1 MSLDL
6 GLASQ
11 NVSSALA
18 ERQRRLGLVA
28 VCFALGFLSV
38 ALRLLSM
45 VDWHQGGD
53 LGGGVLAASANAAA
67 SPDQGD
73 EPAVRAEITDRNG
86 VLLATN
92 LNVPSVEVN
101 PSAILDK
108 DEAARRFASVLR
120 GVDAKQL
127 AERLHA
133 RGHLQFAWIKR
144 QITPEEQK
152 AVLELGIPSTKF
164 SYAPKRVYPKQNLAS
179 HVVGVVNV
187 DNGGQF
193 GLEKGMNDRLGK
205 GAAKGPLALSLD
217 MRVQQIVREEL
228 FSAFVR
234 FKAAGAG
241 GIVLDVETGEVLAM
255 VSLPDFDPNRPETA
269 TQDQLSFS
277 RVTGG
282 TYELGSVFKA
292 FSSAMALDSGAVS
305 MYEEVDAIKPL
316 YIGGFVINDDHAL
329 KRYLTVPECFV
340 HSSNICTAKMVFKS
354 GGGAAMESFLRKIGL
369 YDKPNIE
376 LPQNELGKPR
386 TPGNWKDLT
395 TATVSFGHSIAISPF
410 QYVDALSGLVR
421 GDGWARPTL
430 LRRDGPVP
438 LEPSPISARTM
449 ADLRWLMWLT
459 VEKGT
464 ATKAKQAAYLIGGK
478 TGTADKAGEK
488 KKGEAKGYRKGSV
501 IASFVGVFPI
511 EKPRYVV
518 LAMLDEPQ
526 GDKSTH
532 GFRYGGWTAAPVVGA
547 IVDRMGPLL
556 GIMPSEPTAQH
567 ALFDRLIVTKGA
579 REGDERLAALG
590 SRQ

>member
-28 VCFALGFLSV
+28 VCFALGLPQRG
-38 ALRLLSM
+38 APAAQ
-45 VDWHQGGD
+45 HGG
-53 LGGGVLAASANAAA
+53 LAPGRRPWRWRARGSANAAA

-101 PSAILDK
+101 PSVIIDK

-179 HVVGVVNV
+179 HFVGVVNV

-282 TYELGSVFKA
+282 TYELGSVFKV

-369 YDKPNIE
+369 YEKPNIE

-438 LEPSPISARTM
+438 LQPSPISARTM

-488 KKGEAKGYRKGSV
+488 KKGEAKGYREGRGDRLLRRRV
-501 IASFVGVFPI
+501 PDREAALRGAGHAGRAAGRQVHARLPLW
-511 EKPRYVV
+511 R
-518 LAMLDEPQ
+518 LDGRTRGRCHCRPD
-526 GDKSTH
+526 G
-532 GFRYGGWTAAPVVGA
+532 TAARHHAQRAHGPACPVRSP
-547 IVDRMGPLL
+547 DRDQG
-556 GIMPSEPTAQH
+556 
-567 ALFDRLIVTKGA
+567 
-579 REGDERLAALG
+579 REGR
-590 SRQ
+590 

>member
-53 LGGGVLAASANAAA
+53 LGGGVLSTAANAAD
-67 SPDQGD
+67 PGE
-73 EPAVRAEITDRNG
+73 EPPVRAEITDRNG

-92 LNVPSVEVN
+92 IEVPSVVVN
-101 PSAILDK
+101 PSIIADK
-108 DEAARRFASVLR
+108 DEAARRFAAVLH

-127 AERLHA
+127 AERLRA
-133 RGHLQFAWIKR
+133 RGHRNFAWVKR
-144 QITPEEQK
+144 QITPEEQR
-152 AVLELGIPSTKF
+152 AVLEHVGIPGIEF
-164 SYAPKRVYPKQNLAS
+164 RYAPKRVYPKQNLAS

-187 DNGGQF
+187 DNGGQS

-217 MRVQQIVREEL
+217 LRVQQIVREEL

-277 RVTGG
+277 RITGG
-282 TYELGSVFKA
+282 TYELGSVFKV
-292 FSSAMALDSGAVS
+292 FSSAMALNSGAVS

-329 KRYLTVPECFV
+329 KRYLSVPECFV
-340 HSSNICTAKMVFKS
+340 HSSNICTAKMVSKA
-354 GGGAAMESFLRKIGL
+354 GGGPALDGFLRSLGL

-376 LPQNELGKPR
+376 LPQNELGRPR
-386 TPGNWKDLT
+386 PPPNWKELT
-395 TATVSFGHSIAISPF
+395 TATVSFGHSIAVSPF
-410 QYVDALSGLVR
+410 QYVDALAGLVR

-438 LEPSPISARTM
+438 VQPSPVSARTI

-488 KKGEAKGYRKGSV
+488 KKGEAKGYRKGAV

-518 LAMLDEPQ
+518 LAMLDEPH